1 MQPTGQKPLLYQH
14 VPRTLSSAETLPSD
28 ARPASFLNLTVVDS
42 GPITAQL
49 MYRET
54 NIQWVFGQNT

>member
-1 MQPTGQKPLLYQH
+1 MQPTGQKPLLYQRL
-14 VPRTLSSAETLPSD
+14 PRTLSSAETLPSD
-28 ARPASFLNLTVVDS
+28 ARPSSFLNITVVDS

>member
-1 MQPTGQKPLLYQH
+1 MQPTGQKPLLYRRL
-14 VPRTLSSAETLPSD
+14 PRKLSSAETLPSD
-28 ARPASFLNLTVVDS
+28 ARPASFLNITVVDS